1 MRTVNSS
8 SFLQARSAAGVVC
21 AGLLLWA
28 ALAGASRTSTVLAR
42 AQDPID
48 KTVAPV
54 YEGFQRNPDG
64 SFDLL
69 FGYFNRNWDDEI
81 DVPVGP
87 DNRLEP
93 GGPDQGQPAHFLPRR
108 NRFVFR
114 VRVPANFGN
123 NEIVW
128 TLKTKGQT
136 LYAYGTL
143 KPLYEVDDISIG
155 ANFGGGGGT
164 GFHPDLV
171 GNKAP
176 ALEVPGEK
184 GRLARVGE
192 PVTLRAVATDDGLP
206 RPRSLRRSIG
216 RDRVTPDSATGLRLS
231 WFVYRGTG
239 DAVFDPP
246 QTKVWEDL
254 RDGGSSPWSVGWQT
268 PPVPPDNT
276 WVTRVTF
283 NKPGR
288 YVLRCLAHDGAADTH
303 ADVTFVV
310 N

>member
-1 MRTVNSS
+1 MRIVTSS
-8 SFLQARSAAGVVC
+8 SFLQARSAARGVS
-21 AGLLLWA
+21 AWLLLWA
-28 ALAGASRTSTVLAR
+28 AFAGASRTDTVLAR

-69 FGYFNRNWDDEI
+69 FGYFNRNWDEEVDAPI
-81 DVPVGP
+81 GP
-87 DNRLEP
+87 ENRIEP

-114 VRVPANFGN
+114 VRVPANFGDK
-123 NEIVW
+123 EVVW
-128 TLKTKGQT
+128 TLTTRGQT

-143 KPLYEVDDISIG
+143 KPLYEVDDIAIA
-155 ANFGGGGGT
+155 ANFGGEGGT
-164 GFHPDLV
+164 GFHPDVV

-206 RPRSLRRSIG
+206 RPRSLRPSIG
-216 RDRVTPDSATGLRLS
+216 QDRAVPDAATGLRLS
-231 WFVYRGTG
+231 WFVYRGS
-239 DAVFDPP
+239 ANVVFDPP

-254 RDGGSSPWSVGWQT
+254 RDGGNSPWSVGWQT
-268 PPVPPDNT
+268 PLVPPDNT
-276 WVTRVTF
+276 WTTRVTF
-283 NKPGR
+283 TKPGR
-288 YVLRCLAHDGAADTH
+288 YVLRCLAHDGALDTH

>member
-28 ALAGASRTSTVLAR
+28 ALAGAGRTSTVLAR

-184 GRLARVGE
+184 GRLARVGS

-206 RPRSLRRSIG
+206 RPRSLRRPIG

-231 WFVYRGTG
+231 CFAFRGTG
-239 DAVFDPP
+239 DVVFDPP

-254 RDGGSSPWSVGWQT
+254 RDGGNSPWSVGWET

-283 NKPGR
+283 NRPGR
-288 YVLRCLAHDGAADTH
+288 SVLRCLAHDGALDTH

-310 N
+310 

>member
-1 MRTVNSS
+1 MRIATSS
-8 SFLQARSAAGVVC
+8 SFPRARSAAWRVAAWLVVSVVVI
-21 AGLLLWA
+21 
-28 ALAGASRTSTVLAR
+28 GASPP
-42 AQDPID
+42 DPID

-54 YEGFQRNPDG
+54 YEGFQKNSDG

-69 FGYFNRNWDDEI
+69 FGYFNRNWDEEI

-87 DNRLEP
+87 GNRIEP

-123 NEIVW
+123 REIVW
-128 TLKTKGQT
+128 TLTTRGQT
-136 LYAYGTL
+136 LHAYGTL
-143 KPLYEVDDISIG
+143 KPLYEVDDIAIA

-171 GNKAP
+171 GNRAP
-176 ALEVPGEK
+176 SLQVDGKRNRAV
-184 GRLARVGE
+184 RVGE
-192 PVTLRAVATDDGLP
+192 AVTLRAVAIDDGLP
-206 RPRSLRRSIG
+206 RPRALRAMVG
-216 RDRVTPDSATGLRLS
+216 QDRTVPDSATGLRLS
-231 WFVYRGTG
+231 WFVYRGSG
-239 DAVFDPP
+239 SVVFDPP

-254 RDGGSSPWSVGWQT
+254 RDGGNSPWSVGWKT
-268 PPVPPDNT
+268 PPVPHDNT

-283 NKPGR
+283 NTPGA
-288 YVLRCLAHDGAADTH
+288 YVLRCLAHDGAAVKYE
-303 ADVTFVV
+303 DVTFVV

>member
-1 MRTVNSS
+1 MSMVISS
-8 SFLQARSAAGVVC
+8 SFSRAGSAIGCLSVC
-21 AGLLLWA
+21 LLLSVVF
-28 ALAGASRTSTVLAR
+28 AGTSAPGSVLA
-42 AQDPID
+42 QTPDSID

-54 YEGFQRNPDG
+54 YEGFQRNADG
-64 SFDLL
+64 SYDLL
-69 FGYFNRNWDDEI
+69 FGYFNRNWDEEI

-114 VRVPANFGN
+114 VRVPANFGDK
-123 NEIVW
+123 EIVW

-143 KPLYEVDDISIG
+143 KPLYEVDDISIA

-184 GRLARVGE
+184 GRLARVGS

-206 RPRSLRRSIG
+206 RPRSLRRPIG

-239 DAVFDPP
+239 DVVFDPP

-254 RDGGSSPWSVGWQT
+254 RDGGNSPWSVGWET

-288 YVLRCLAHDGAADTH
+288 YVLRCLAHDGALDTH